1 MLNDYELL
9 KKVVEEDKEFAYI
22 FDTEAGATFQAKSLH
37 NTKRKF
43 KNEDIKK
50 IEIFKSFNPAAK
62 NWEVRINKSKNKI
75 LKLLMEGSSF
85 HWKGKNV

>member
-9 KKVVEEDKEFAYI
+9 KKVVEEDKEFAYM

-50 IEIFKSFNPAAK
+50 IEIFKSFNSAAK
-62 NWEVRINKSKNKI
+62 NWEVRIKQSKNKVFKI
-75 LKLLMEGSSF
+75 INGEFIPLEGE
-85 HWKGKNV
+85 